1 MPGVLLFG
9 PLLFGPLLLGPLSLV
24 SLSLGPLTRLLL
36 SLLPFA
42 RPLRSAPS
50 LGPPPLGVA
59 VVAEGVLYHA
69 RMLEEV
75 TLGLEQVARL
85 QDHGL
90 GLAQDG
96 EV

>member
-9 PLLFGPLLLGPLSLV
+9 PLLSGPLLFDPLLLGPLSLV
-24 SLSLGPLTRLLL
+24 SFSLCSPSLGPL
-36 SLLPFA
+36 A
-42 RPLRSAPS
+42 R
-50 LGPPPLGVA
+50 PPLGVA